1 VYVTESPTLRKFDPV
16 CERRSPDEIA
26 VIPTE
31 EPKVTMG
38 EAMTP

>member
-1 VYVTESPTLRKFDPV
+1 LRKFDPS
-16 CERRSPDEIA
+16 CERRSPDELTE
-26 VIPTE
+26 IPTE